1 MCVKSSG
8 RAGRH
13 HGGRV
18 ASELFLF
25 FSSIAGTSLVTVSVP
40 PNRCV
45 VQVSCFFLLTFC
57 LQGKA
62 PGAFRLVPGAYSFAW
77 KATIQKSW
85 LRRWFTLC
93 RHVEADKSRSL
104 GRICLSIRVGEP
116 SDAFCGAIRNNFA
129 RCRFLPA
136 VRDAIPRTARVQ
148 FLTFFGCFERT
159 ADIPAHTLCGRP
171 VSFCDFLVDSFQ
183 FFHANASIDGFTLF
197 PASGVIIAWSPCRI

>member
-1 MCVKSSG
+1 MSFANLVEFCLERSFLQNKRSNTEAWRTKNHMCVKSSG

-104 GRICLSIRVGEP
+104 SP
-116 SDAFCGAIRNNFA
+116 AKAFMQR
-129 RCRFLPA
+129 
-136 VRDAIPRTARVQ
+136 
-148 FLTFFGCFERT
+148 
-159 ADIPAHTLCGRP
+159 
-171 VSFCDFLVDSFQ
+171 
-183 FFHANASIDGFTLF
+183 
-197 PASGVIIAWSPCRI
+197 